1 MSKQGLLLVGHG
13 SRLNFNKELVTAT
26 AELIDEKTD
35 EYLLRSCFMENSSPN
50 VVEGLDSMKK
60 EDIDLLVVV
69 PLFLAKGVHVLHD
82 IPELLGLRSGEYRG
96 NFTLA
101 NGKEIPLVYA
111 DPIGKDPLLAE
122 IMLKSAKNAISAHL

>member
-1 MSKQGLLLVGHG
+1 MSKQGLLLIGHG

-50 VVEGLDSMKK
+50 VAEGLDSMKK

-82 IPELLGLRSGEYRG
+82 IPELLALRSGEYRG

-111 DPIGKDPLLAE
+111 EPIGKDPLLAD
-122 IMLKSAKNAISAHL
+122 IMLNSAKRAISAHL